1 MDEND
6 AEFHEYY
13 GWNIVKVL
21 ASFNGLRTPIF
32 LTEIFTVIMY
42 FTPGHILKYYYRMTE
57 K

>member
-6 AEFHEYY
+6 TEFHEYY

-21 ASFNGLRTPIF
+21 ASFNGSRTPIF